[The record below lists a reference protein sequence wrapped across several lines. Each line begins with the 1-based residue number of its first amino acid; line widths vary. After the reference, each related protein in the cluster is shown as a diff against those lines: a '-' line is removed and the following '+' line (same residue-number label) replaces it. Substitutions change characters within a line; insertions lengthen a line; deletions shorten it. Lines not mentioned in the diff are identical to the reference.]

1 MTESERPS
9 EPAAN
14 IGLEQEE
21 TKPAWRNSRLVI
33 AGELALVLLIFIA
46 DWKGFIPYSKT
57 PFLFVLGWISLRLRG
72 LRWRDVG
79 LKRFRTWKATIGYG
93 ILGSLF
99 TEPFEWVVT
108 QPILVRLTG
117 EQPNLED
124 FRVLTGN
131 LTLTLIVIVLA
142 WVQAGFGEEMVY
154 RGYLMNRVADGS
166 SRTRSAWIVSLILV
180 STLFAFAHTYQGI
193 TGVIENGVAALILGG
208 MYLICNRNLLVPIIA
223 HSIGDTVSVILI
235 YFGKYPGM

>member
-1 MTESERPS
+1 MRITNM
-9 EPAAN
+9 PAPGPTAPVQQYELTRKWHDN
-14 IGLEQEE
+14 
-21 TKPAWRNSRLVI
+21 KLVI
-33 AGELALVLLIFIA
+33 AAEFAVVLLIFIA
-46 DWKGFIPYSKT
+46 DWKGFVPYSKT
-57 PFLFVLGWISLRLRG
+57 PFLFLFGWLSLRLRG
-72 LRWRDVG
+72 FRWRDVG

-108 QPILVRLTG
+108 QPLLVRLTG
-117 EQPNLED
+117 EYPNLED

-154 RGYLMNRVADGS
+154 RGYLMNRVADVGN
-166 SRTRSAWIVSLILV
+166 RTSVAWIVSLVAV

-193 TGVIENGVAALILGG
+193 TGIIENGIAALILGG
-208 MYLICNRNLLVPIIA
+208 MYLICGRNLLVPIIA